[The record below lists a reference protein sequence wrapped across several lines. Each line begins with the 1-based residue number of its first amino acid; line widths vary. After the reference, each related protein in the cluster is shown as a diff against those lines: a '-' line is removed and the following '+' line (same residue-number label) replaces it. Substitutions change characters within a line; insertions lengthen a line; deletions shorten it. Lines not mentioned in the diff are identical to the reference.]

1 MDLFREEDIISRQK
15 KFFELL
21 TVKNLNLSG
30 NLPLG
35 AGEGR
40 MIEEKKT
47 DWREGRKEG
56 PGPSCRDRKVEFGL
70 S

>member
-1 MDLFREEDIISRQK
+1 MDLFQEEDIIPRQK

-35 AGEGR
+35 DGEGN

-47 DWREGRKEG
+47 DWAGMEKRR
-56 PGPSCRDRKVEFGL
+56 PWTLLQRPQR
-70 S
+70 